1 MGEKAGI
8 GKLLARLFF
17 LPRHQARAGQD
28 GDKKLRA
35 PLCSAPAS
43 STVRPL
49 MSSHDDF
56 ASLMESSV
64 ARGGLRSA
72 VRLAP
77 GETVEGTVIQIG
89 ADSVFVDVGTARDA
103 RIDRGELVDKSG
115 KLTVAVGDKIRAT
128 VVEASASGARLSL
141 GVGRG
146 GQAVDGQMLEAA
158 LASGAPVAG
167 QVSKAVKAGLEVDVA
182 GVRAFCPASQV
193 ELAFVQDLAP
203 YVGQTL
209 DFKILEIKDG
219 GRSVIVSRRALLEAD
234 RAERARQLQD
244 QLKVGA
250 DIEGTVSSV
259 QKYGALVDLGG
270 IDGLVHI
277 SELAHQRVDRVEDV
291 VQVGERVSVRVLSI
305 ENDKKGLRV
314 RLSLKALVDKPQGAT
329 PERDEVLEGEV
340 SRLSNFG
347 VFVETPKG
355 EGLVPLRELP
365 LAPGSDHRRAYPVG
379 HKMQVVVVGTDP
391 KSGKAR
397 FSVSGVARVLE
408 RNNYRDYRQ
417 GSPSTS
423 GGSLGSLG
431 DLLRAKLGIEAPAE
445 PVEPVKATLEAPAPA
460 AQPKATPAAQPKATP
475 AAQPKATPAPVPR
488 GPQGT
493 TPGAGMHMPDGVHKR
508 KR

>member
-1 MGEKAGI
+1 
-8 GKLLARLFF
+8 
-17 LPRHQARAGQD
+17 
-28 GDKKLRA
+28 
-35 PLCSAPAS
+35 
-43 STVRPL
+43 
-49 MSSHDDF
+49 MSSNDDF

-72 VRLAP
+72 VRLTP

-115 KLTVAVGDKIRAT
+115 KLTVAVGDKLRAT
-128 VVEASASGARLSL
+128 VVEASSLGARLSL

-146 GQAVDGQMLEAA
+146 GQGVDAQMLEAA
-158 LASGAPVAG
+158 LTSGAPVAG
-167 QVSKAVKAGLEVDVA
+167 QVSKAVKAGLEVDIA

-193 ELAFVQDLAP
+193 ELSFVQDLAP

-209 DFKILEIKDG
+209 DFRILEIKDG

-234 RAERARQLQD
+234 RAERARELQD

-250 DIEGTVSSV
+250 DMEGTVSSV

-291 VQVGERVSVRVLSI
+291 VQVGECVSVRVLSI
-305 ENDKKGLRV
+305 EHDKKGLRV
-314 RLSLKALVDKPQGAT
+314 RLSLKALVDKPQSAT
-329 PERDEVLEGEV
+329 PTRDEVLEGEV

-417 GSPSTS
+417 GSPTS
-423 GGSLGSLG
+423 GGGSLGSLG
-431 DLLRAKLGIEAPAE
+431 DLLRAKLGIEETPAAEPTKAAPAAPPAAAKSADLPKVAPGLASAPAAKLE
-445 PVEPVKATLEAPAPA
+445 PAAKPAPA
-460 AQPKATPAAQPKATP
+460 ASPE
-475 AAQPKATPAPVPR
+475 
-488 GPQGT
+488 
-493 TPGAGMHMPDGVHKR
+493 HMPDGVHRR

>member
-1 MGEKAGI
+1 
-8 GKLLARLFF
+8 
-17 LPRHQARAGQD
+17 
-28 GDKKLRA
+28 
-35 PLCSAPAS
+35 
-43 STVRPL
+43 
-49 MSSHDDF
+49 MSSNDDF

-72 VRLAP
+72 VRLTP

-115 KLTVAVGDKIRAT
+115 KLTVAVGDKLRAT
-128 VVEASASGARLSL
+128 VVEASSLGARLSL

-146 GQAVDGQMLEAA
+146 GQGVDSQMLEAA
-158 LASGAPVAG
+158 LSSGVPVAG
-167 QVSKAVKAGLEVDVA
+167 QVSKAVKAGLEVDIA

-193 ELAFVQDLAP
+193 ELSFVQDLAP

-209 DFKILEIKDG
+209 DFRILEIKDG

-234 RAERARQLQD
+234 RAERARQIQD

-250 DIEGTVSSV
+250 DLEGTVSSV

-305 ENDKKGLRV
+305 EHDKKGLRV
-314 RLSLKALVDKPQGAT
+314 RLSLKALVDKPQSAT
-329 PERDEVLEGEV
+329 PARDEVLEGEV

-397 FSVSGVARVLE
+397 LSVSGVARVLE

-417 GSPSTS
+417 GSPTS
-423 GGSLGSLG
+423 AGGSLGSLG
-431 DLLRAKLGIEAPAE
+431 DLLRAKLGIEEPPPAE
-445 PVEPVKATLEAPAPA
+445 PAKAEPARTTPAAPAQPAVTKPTEAAKPAAPA
-460 AQPKATPAAQPKATP
+460 ALPKAS
-475 AAQPKATPAPVPR
+475 
-488 GPQGT
+488 GPE
-493 TPGAGMHMPDGVHKR
+493 HMPDGVHRR

>member
-1 MGEKAGI
+1 
-8 GKLLARLFF
+8 
-17 LPRHQARAGQD
+17 
-28 GDKKLRA
+28 
-35 PLCSAPAS
+35 
-43 STVRPL
+43 
-49 MSSHDDF
+49 MSSNDDF

-64 ARGGLRSA
+64 AQGGLRSA
-72 VRLAP
+72 VRLTP
-77 GETVEGTVIQIG
+77 GERVEGTVIQIG

-103 RIDRGELVDKSG
+103 RIDRGELVDPSG
-115 KLTVAVGDKIRAT
+115 KLTVAVGDKVRAT
-128 VVEASASGARLSL
+128 VVEASSQGARLSL

-146 GQAVDGQMLEAA
+146 GQGIDTHMLEAA
-158 LASGAPVAG
+158 LASGAPVSG
-167 QVSKAVKAGLEVDVA
+167 QVSKAVKAGLEVDLA

-193 ELAFVQDLAP
+193 ELSFVQDLAP

-209 DFKILEIKDG
+209 DFKVLELKEG

-250 DIEGTVSSV
+250 DLEGTVSSV

-305 ENDKKGLRV
+305 EDDKKGLRV
-314 RLSLKALVDKPQGAT
+314 RLSLKALAERPQSAS
-329 PERDEVLEGEV
+329 PQRDEVLEGEV

-379 HKMQVVVVGTDP
+379 HKMQVVTVGSDP
-391 KSGKAR
+391 KSGKLR

-417 GSPSTS
+417 GSQQAG

-431 DLLRAKLGIEAPAE
+431 DLLRAKLGIEAPSDTAE
-445 PVEPVKATLEAPAPA
+445 LTPAPAPQGSASA
-460 AQPKATPAAQPKATP
+460 APSQSSPSQSSPSQSSPS
-475 AAQPKATPAPVPR
+475 QSSAPS
-488 GPQGT
+488 
-493 TPGAGMHMPDGVHKR
+493 HMPDGVHRR